1 MQKENN
7 QLVTLRE
14 CPTSEV
20 MQKYISDGLGNQD
33 QHAVELHVLDCEIC
47 SDAITGFSILKNGQD
62 LSRANSFLANRVDFI
77 VSKKKIKKEYVAVW
91 SAAASLLLI
100 LGATIIYFLQY
111 NGQNNKTAEFH
122 VTGVSKALPSE
133 NLSKSQFKKDN
144 SSGINAEIRN
154 NDAIAY
160 DKKVETPSPLLSA
173 PMPALEGG
181 NNLLKQNNLIFEMEE
196 KAESDAS
203 LASQEAD
210 QEIKSEITGQS
221 NDVIQKKMFE
231 VAENFISSLH
241 SDISIE
247 KNKEIAATYRKKT
260 INKNAEPSQDQFM
273 MDSLTV
279 NSSSPKYDNSI
290 SINHGI
296 DLYNLH
302 DYNNATEIFTHLQKN
317 KKDDFEIISW
327 GILTKIRLNKYPD
340 AESALKLLNTKTSE
354 EAALKN
360 WLTALASVK
369 DEEKT
374 SRQILQEMVKDNS
387 ALKFNAEEI
396 LKIIP

>member
-1 MQKENN
+1 
-7 QLVTLRE
+7 
-14 CPTSEV
+14 
-20 MQKYISDGLGNQD
+20 
-33 QHAVELHVLDCEIC
+33 
-47 SDAITGFSILKNGQD
+47 
-62 LSRANSFLANRVDFI
+62 
-77 VSKKKIKKEYVAVW
+77 
-91 SAAASLLLI
+91 
-100 LGATIIYFLQY
+100 
-111 NGQNNKTAEFH
+111 
-122 VTGVSKALPSE
+122 
-133 NLSKSQFKKDN
+133 
-144 SSGINAEIRN
+144 
-154 NDAIAY
+154 
-160 DKKVETPSPLLSA
+160 
-173 PMPALEGG
+173 
-181 NNLLKQNNLIFEMEE
+181 MEE